1 MLESASRRSR
11 RRRHHRE
18 AQAATQRGRQ
28 PHRLPD
34 GRQQRQ
40 LAFLS
45 GRSRQR
51 RARGLPVPA
60 IRAAVRELRRVARHD
75 PQFRPKTD
83 VWERLAATSH
93 ERFEA
98 MIDLTPPSTLRRAC
112 RFVALFL
119 GVLTVISAGSTP
131 AHAVVEL
138 NITQG
143 NIQPMPIAIP
153 DFASDGSIDAKSAQ
167 EISDV
172 VSNDLKSSGLF
183 LPIDP
188 AAFIEKGLDVA
199 RAPRFE
205 DWRPINAQALVVGRI
220 GNSDGKLR
228 AEFRL
233 WDVLSGKQLAGEQFF
248 TRVREARRVGH
259 IIADVM
265 YERITGDKVY
275 LLNIETGQ
283 KEIVGTFPGMTFAP
297 RFSPDG
303 QRIVMSLEQGGAANI
318 YAMDLRSRSTVQLTN
333 SQAINT
339 SPCYAP
345 DGRQIVFQSDRDGS
359 QQIYVMNA
367 NGSNQRRIS
376 SGGGS
381 YSTPVWSPRGDLIA
395 FTKQAGGQFLI
406 GVMKPDG
413 SGERG
418 LTEGFHNE
426 GPTWAPNGR
435 VLMFFRE
442 SPGAS
447 GGPRLFSIDLTGY
460 NERLVAT
467 PSFGS
472 DPAWSPLIN

>member
-1 MLESASRRSR
+1 MIDLIC
-11 RRRHHRE
+11 
-18 AQAATQRGRQ
+18 
-28 PHRLPD
+28 PPIL
-34 GRQQRQ
+34 
-40 LAFLS
+40 
-45 GRSRQR
+45 QR
-51 RARGLPVPA
+51 RAL
-60 IRAAVRELRRVARHD
+60 RVA
-75 PQFRPKTD
+75 
-83 VWERLAATSH
+83 
-93 ERFEA
+93 
-98 MIDLTPPSTLRRAC
+98 TLLLG
-112 RFVALFL
+112 ALI
-119 GVLTVISAGSTP
+119 GSSAGSDH

-143 NIQPMPIAIP
+143 NIQPLPIAIP
-153 DFASDGSIDAKSAQ
+153 DFTSGGTIDASAAR

-205 DWRPINAQALVVGRI
+205 DWRPINAQAVVVGRI

-248 TRVREARRVGH
+248 TQAKDARRVGH
-259 IIADVM
+259 IIADVI
-265 YERITGDKVY
+265 YERMTGEKGYFDTRVVFVDESGPKDKRIKRLAIMDQDSHNVRLLTAGKDLVLTPRFSPSTQEITYMSFEGDNPKVY

-303 QRIVMSLEQGGAANI
+303 QRIVMSLEQAGAANI
-318 YAMDLRSRSTVQLTN
+318 YTMDLRSRRTTQLTN

-345 DGRQIVFQSDRDGS
+345 DGSRIVFESDRDGS

-367 NGSNQRRIS
+367 DGSNQRRIS

-395 FTKQAGGQFLI
+395 FTKLSGGQFLI

-413 SGERG
+413 SNERV

-442 SPGAS
+442 SPGAG

>member
-1 MLESASRRSR
+1 
-11 RRRHHRE
+11 
-18 AQAATQRGRQ
+18 
-28 PHRLPD
+28 
-34 GRQQRQ
+34 
-40 LAFLS
+40 
-45 GRSRQR
+45 
-51 RARGLPVPA
+51 
-60 IRAAVRELRRVARHD
+60 
-75 PQFRPKTD
+75 
-83 VWERLAATSH
+83 
-93 ERFEA
+93 
-98 MIDLTPPSTLRRAC
+98 MIDLTPLATLRRAC
-112 RFVALFL
+112 RFVALLL
-119 GVLTVISAGSTP
+119 GVLTFISAGFTP

-259 IIADVM
+259 IIADVI
-265 YERITGDKVY
+265 YERITGEKGYFDTRVVFVDESGPKDKRVKRLAIMDQDGYNVRLLTTGKDLVLTPRFSPSTQEITNMSFAGDDPKVY

-413 SGERG
+413 SGERV

>member
-1 MLESASRRSR
+1 
-11 RRRHHRE
+11 
-18 AQAATQRGRQ
+18 
-28 PHRLPD
+28 
-34 GRQQRQ
+34 
-40 LAFLS
+40 
-45 GRSRQR
+45 
-51 RARGLPVPA
+51 
-60 IRAAVRELRRVARHD
+60 
-75 PQFRPKTD
+75 
-83 VWERLAATSH
+83 
-93 ERFEA
+93 
-98 MIDLTPPSTLRRAC
+98 MIDLTPLPASRRAC
-112 RFVALFL
+112 RFVALSL
-119 GVLTVISAGSTP
+119 CTLTFMIAGLPP

-153 DFASDGSIDAKSAQ
+153 DFASDGSIDAKSAR
-167 EISDV
+167 EISNV

-259 IIADVM
+259 IIADVI
-265 YERITGDKVY
+265 YERITGEKGYFDTRVVFVDESGPKNKRVKRLAIMDQDGYNVRLLTTGKDLVLTPRFSPSTQEITYMSFAGDDPKVY

-303 QRIVMSLEQGGAANI
+303 QRIVMSLEQAGAANI
-318 YAMDLRSRSTVQLTN
+318 YAMDLRSRSTTQLTN
-333 SQAINT
+333 TQAINT

-345 DGRQIVFQSDRDGS
+345 DGRRIVFQSDRDGS

-367 NGSNQRRIS
+367 DGSNQQRIS
-376 SGGGS
+376 SGSGS

-413 SGERG
+413 SGERV

-447 GGPRLFSIDLTGY
+447 GGPKLFSIDLTGY